1 MKLADLESYLAEYL
15 ALSRFSDEAV
25 NGLQVEGRPEVVR
38 LALAVSACREV
49 CLKAAAAGADAI
61 LVHHG
66 LLWKGEGPAPL
77 RGPLGRRVKILFEND
92 LSLLAYHLPLDAH
105 PEVGNNAVAAREL
118 GLRDLE
124 PFAVYHGT
132 PIGFRGRFP
141 APVPLPDFVARLE
154 AYYGH
159 RAFVVPAGPDP
170 VSTVGVCS
178 GGAAREAREAAA
190 AGLDAYVTGEA
201 GEPEVFLA
209 REAGLTFAALGHHAT
224 EKVGVRALGRHLAE
238 TFGLETVFLDV
249 DNEA

>member
-1 MKLADLESYLAEYL
+1 MKLTDLEGYLAEYL

-25 NGLQVEGRPEVVR
+25 NGLQVEGRPEVRR

-49 CLKAAAAGADAI
+49 FLKAAAAGADAV

-66 LLWKGEGPAPL
+66 LFWKKEGPQPL
-77 RGPLGRRVKILFEND
+77 RGPLGRRVKILLEKE

-105 PEVGNNAVAAREL
+105 PEVGNNAVAARDL
-118 GLRDLE
+118 GLTDLE
-124 PFAVYHGT
+124 PFVLYHGT
-132 PIGFRGRFP
+132 PIGYRGRFP
-141 APVPLPDFVARLE
+141 SPVPREAFVASLE

-159 RAFVVPAGPDP
+159 RAFVEPSGPDP
-170 VSTVGVCS
+170 VSTVAFCS
-178 GGAAREAREAAA
+178 GGAAREAREAAE

-224 EKVGVRALGRHLAE
+224 ERVGVRALGRHLASA
-238 TFGLETVFLDV
+238 FGLETVFLEV
-249 DNEA
+249 ENQA

>member
-1 MKLADLESYLAEYL
+1 MKRSDLEAYLEEYL

-25 NGLQVEGRPEVVR
+25 NGLQVEGRPEVKR

-49 CLKAAAAGADAI
+49 FLKAAAAGADAL

-66 LLWKGEGPAPL
+66 LLWKGEGPQPL
-77 RGPLGRRVKILFEND
+77 RGTLGQRLKMLFEKD

-105 PEVGNNAVAAREL
+105 PEVGNNAVAARDL
-118 GLRDLE
+118 GLADLE

-141 APVPLPDFVARLE
+141 KPVPLKEFVARLE
-154 AYYGH
+154 SYYAH
-159 RAFVVPAGPDP
+159 RAFVEPSGPRLL
-170 VSTVGVCS
+170 STVAVCS

-224 EKVGVRALGRHLAE
+224 ERVGVRALGRHLAE
-238 TFGLETVFLDV
+238 TFGLETIFVDV
-249 DNEA
+249 ANEA

>member
-1 MKLADLESYLAEYL
+1 MKLADLETYLAEYL

-25 NGLQVEGRPEVVR
+25 NGLQVEGRPEVRR

-49 CLKAAAAGADAI
+49 FLKAAAAGAGAI

-66 LLWKGEGPAPL
+66 LLWRGEGPAPL
-77 RGPLGRRVKILFEND
+77 RGTLARRVRILFEND

-118 GLRDLE
+118 GLQDLE

-159 RAFVVPAGPDP
+159 RAFVVPAGPDM
-170 VSTVGVCS
+170 VAAVGVCS
-178 GGAAREAREAAA
+178 GGAAREARDAAA
-190 AGLDAYVTGEA
+190 AGLDAYVTGEP

-224 EKVGVRALGRHLAE
+224 ERVGVRALGRHLAE